1 MNRIPALFLFFSFCC
16 LVIFSPM
23 HGMAAPTSKM
33 VKEVVDY
40 FYGGQTEGPVL
51 TEAKICKTV
60 KSLSCEESADPKAFT
75 LGEPIRIWMQFFV
88 PKGGTYDDIFVEYKH
103 EGVPRNL
110 AAHKVEGSIRYRLV
124 DAYKLNKLG
133 KWKITIKKGVT
144 DLKAFDVNVIDK

>member
-1 MNRIPALFLFFSFCC
+1 
-16 LVIFSPM
+16 
-23 HGMAAPTSKM
+23 M

-40 FYGGQTEGPVL
+40 FYDGQTEGPVL
-51 TEAKICKTV
+51 TDAKMCKTV
-60 KSLSCEESADPKAFT
+60 KSLTCEEPADPKAFT

-110 AAHKVEGSIRYRLV
+110 TAHKVEGSIRYRLV
-124 DAYKLNKLG
+124 DSYKLNKLG
-133 KWKITIKKGVT
+133 KWKIIIKKGVT